1 LHGSTEGDPGE
12 RLRLLVR
19 WQRAGDHGELCATRW
34 VRAEKVEGAGM
45 NGPHWQKAGCRWERY
60 QADQSYENLTNWLKY
75 RAYCRILSDEMCQW
89 FDLAI
94 RGKA

>member
-1 LHGSTEGDPGE
+1 
-12 RLRLLVR
+12 
-19 WQRAGDHGELCATRW
+19 
-34 VRAEKVEGAGM
+34 M